1 MVKRVKNKN
10 ISQALAIVCLIL
22 NLILPGLGTLIARST
37 QKKVIRNGVWQ
48 LVLTVVGA
56 ILSISIIGL
65 IIGFFVIVA
74 AWIWALVDSIDILKE
89 SS

>member
-1 MVKRVKNKN
+1 MAKRVKNKN

-56 ILSISIIGL
+56 ILSIF

-74 AWIWALVDSIDILKE
+74 AWIWALVDSIDTIKE